1 MNRKKRT
8 FLLHGVSEWEGLDC
22 WLVSKKSHER
32 ITLAPY
38 HHQHHATVSIYKNP
52 LSLWNFH
59 ALISHFPPPSPSH
72 RLLLS
77 ALFTDFLRWWWWWFS
92 LYKNIHEVVVGELG
106 MREGIS
112 WIFCS
117 LILKLKGGV
126 NIKIT
131 AKFNEVSAKD
141 TLSSIF
147 YVHSLVNKITMTYDE
162 IFTLLSQTKPFTE
175 RDHWAMCV
183 CVLKCENSEGHE
195 EKSGVWFF

>member
-1 MNRKKRT
+1 M
-8 FLLHGVSEWEGLDC
+8 
-22 WLVSKKSHER
+22 
-32 ITLAPY
+32 
-38 HHQHHATVSIYKNP
+38 
-52 LSLWNFH
+52 
-59 ALISHFPPPSPSH
+59 
-72 RLLLS
+72 
-77 ALFTDFLRWWWWWFS
+77 
-92 LYKNIHEVVVGELG
+92 VVGELG

-162 IFTLLSQTKPFTE
+162 FLLFFLKQNHSLKGITE
-175 RDHWAMCV
+175 LCV